1 MSMGV
6 QERREL
12 EKQMRR
18 SQILDA
24 ARKLLFL
31 NGIENI
37 SIAGIAKEAELGVG
51 TIYFHYKN
59 KEEIFIA
66 LQQEGLSVLFG
77 IIRQVA
83 EQEIPCDEKLRQIAD
98 AYYAFSQSQ
107 PEYYSIINYFLS
119 SPKIF
124 FTPDQKQEVDTAG
137 SRILEIIR
145 ETLHT
150 GIEQAVINI
159 EQPDRF
165 SVMFWGTLHGL
176 TQFKKFEQTILN
188 HEDHKS
194 IYDYSVEQ
202 LINQLKPQ

>member
-1 MSMGV
+1 MYMGV

-31 NGIENI
+31 NGIENV

-59 KEEIFIA
+59 KEDIFIA

-83 EQEIPCDEKLRQIAD
+83 EQEISCTEKLVQIAE

-107 PEYYSIINYFLS
+107 PEYYNIINYFLS

-124 FTPDQKQEVDTAG
+124 FEPDKKKQVDTAG
-137 SRILEIIR
+137 SLILAVIR
-145 ETLHT
+145 QILNS
-150 GIEQAVINI
+150 GIEQGTIQV

-176 TQFKKFEQTILN
+176 SQFKKFEQTILN
-188 HEDHKS
+188 NEDHKS

-202 LINQLKPQ
+202 LIDRIKP